1 MAARTVAEV
10 IAGEAVSGTQAER
23 YNDML
28 AIASVIANRAAMLGV
43 TPQQVVAKQ
52 SEFNAY
58 GKRMPPG
65 TSAYVAMAERAM
77 REVQERGPVHRATFY
92 STPKTTANLPDDL
105 QHVTSTTGH
114 RYYTDPQNRSINT
127 ALGYRQPM
135 RQTGAQQ
142 AINTAMAGPAA
153 PRSVPAPTFAPRAA
167 PTLPGALANTPSQVS
182 AIRAAGSLPPSL
194 AGAPVRGGR
203 IGPNTTNGV
212 PTPSPAQR
220 APDPARFGNVPL
232 AGVPSMPSSRAMSQ
246 AQTVAR
252 APDPSRFGAPAMPTL
267 GARVGPNTTN
277 GVPTPSARP
286 TQMAQTAP
294 RAAPD
299 ASRFGPNIPGQMP
312 AAMLDRYADTRTT
325 PVAGRLSDRVAP
337 QSVTAG
343 LGRTLTDQ
351 QSVNLASRLGTFA
364 PMQAVAGVRSTPAPT
379 ARPTLGSV
387 VGITPAAAASLPSAP
402 RTVAQTVT
410 PAMAA
415 PTAPARTNFAGPVGS
430 PRALEGRLNASLTNV
445 NPMVSQAPA
454 RPATPAPQARTV
466 TPAVTATP
474 PPATGFAGRIG
485 SPRSVEA
492 SLPLGALGGIN
503 APARVATPTAAPR
516 TAAMIS
522 APAQVAVPT
531 SRPTI
536 NAPQAR
542 TVAQAPQ
549 ARPAAVA
556 APAARAVVSDP
567 WGGMR
572 QSVPTTRTAI
582 GQVAQAAPAA
592 PQSQGLA
599 SRLGLTPGRIAG
611 SVIGSAVA
619 GPIGGLVGGFIGG
632 RIAGPQAAPS
642 VTAAPAAPSS
652 GGLFSG
658 FGGLGGLGGMNTSS
672 SGGYGNND
680 TRQSGFG
687 NAGGYSDRSGSFAGF
702 GERDSAVGPD
712 GGKVG
717 GSSSK
722 SSSSGKSSGSSSS
735 GKSGGSSGSSGG
747 KGGKK

>member
-1 MAARTVAEV
+1 MVARSVV
-10 IAGEAVSGTQAER
+10 DVVLGEATYGTKAQRLA
-23 YNDML
+23 DMK
-28 AIASVIANRAAMLGV
+28 AIASVIANRATLTGLS
-43 TPQQVVAKQ
+43 PQQIVANQ
-52 SEFNAY
+52 REFNAY
-58 GKRMPPG
+58 GKALPKG
-65 TSAYVAMAERAM
+65 ANAYRDLAEQAI
-77 REVQERGPVHRATFY
+77 REVREQGPVHRGTFY
-92 STPKTTANLPDDL
+92 ATPSATRNLPKGL
-105 QHVTSTTGH
+105 EHVTSTTGH
-114 RYYTDPQNRSINT
+114 RYFSDPQNRAIGT
-127 ALGYRQPM
+127 ALGYRSLSKL
-135 RQTGAQQ
+135 TGAQQ
-142 AINTAMAGPAA
+142 AISTAMAPQAA
-153 PRSVPAPTFAPRAA
+153 PRSVPTPTFAQRTAPTMAASLARTPASQSAVVAASRLPSSLTAA
-167 PTLPGALANTPSQVS
+167 P
-182 AIRAAGSLPPSL
+182 AI
-194 AGAPVRGGR
+194 GG
-203 IGPNTTNGV
+203 
-212 PTPSPAQR
+212 
-220 APDPARFGNVPL
+220 
-232 AGVPSMPSSRAMSQ
+232 
-246 AQTVAR
+246 
-252 APDPSRFGAPAMPTL
+252 
-267 GARVGPNTTN
+267 RVGPNTTN
-277 GVPTPSARP
+277 GVPTPTMAQRAPDPSRFGAPATQAVARAPDPARFGSPVVTASALGSRVGPNTTTGVPTPSARP
-286 TQMAQTAP
+286 AQVTQVAQSAP

-299 ASRFGPNIPGQMP
+299 ASRFGPNIPAQMP

-454 RPATPAPQARTV
+454 RPATPSPQARTV
-466 TPAVTATP
+466 APAVTATP
-474 PPATGFAGRIG
+474 TLATGFAGRIG

-492 SLPLGALGGIN
+492 SLPAGALGGIN
-503 APARVATPTAAPR
+503 APARIATPTAAPR
-516 TAAMIS
+516 TAALIS

-549 ARPAAVA
+549 ARPAPVA

-572 QSVPTTRTAI
+572 QSVPSTRTAV

-702 GERDSAVGPD
+702 GERDSAVGTD

-717 GSSSK
+717 GSSSSK